1 MINKK
6 EWKELE
12 KELENVIGSYQ
23 KLDKL
28 NRDFIKK
35 LMVYNRIYF
44 LLGIALG
51 ITISL
56 WVFTLIK

>member
-12 KELENVIGSYQ
+12 KELENVIRSYQ